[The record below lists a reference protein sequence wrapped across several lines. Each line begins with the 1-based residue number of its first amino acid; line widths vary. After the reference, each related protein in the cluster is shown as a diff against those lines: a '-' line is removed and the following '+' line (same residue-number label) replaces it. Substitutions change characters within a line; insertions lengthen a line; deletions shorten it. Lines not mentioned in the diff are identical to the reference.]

1 MNKFDNVT
9 KSLIEKSVPSYTIY
23 NLVTTITILVLR
35 KLGLP
40 TMHKYTHLLLT
51 SSLLMKL
58 NIEF

>member
-40 TMHKYTHLLLT
+40 TMHK
-51 SSLLMKL
+51 
-58 NIEF
+58 